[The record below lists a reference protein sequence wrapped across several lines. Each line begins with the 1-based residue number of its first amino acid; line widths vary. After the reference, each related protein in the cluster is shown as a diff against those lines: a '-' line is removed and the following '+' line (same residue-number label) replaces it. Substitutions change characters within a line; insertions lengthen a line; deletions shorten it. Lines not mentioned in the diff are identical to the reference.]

1 MHRPASGSVRGR
13 TTPDKTKRWLRT
25 RAART
30 RGIRQATAREQSYD
44 RAFQEGRCG
53 ANESASG
60 STHRRVARRN
70 ESRRPRAGGEFQGGR
85 ACGCKRRQQGQ
96 RFCGRREALALR
108 GRRCDARFDVSPR
121 TGRHRRQFVSVAC
134 LEEYALSGSH
144 GQRASDGEELE
155 SRESGYGRKPA
166 ARKGIR
172 AGAKRNVH
180 FYQQDAQKEVSAVRL
195 VEFKEGRE
203 IMPVVDVVNL
213 SGKKVGEV
221 ELADAIFG
229 AKVNPHLLH
238 EATRWYQREIRS
250 GTHKTKDK
258 SEVSGA
264 GRKLWRQKGTGR
276 ARVGSIR
283 SPLWRHGGTVHGPKP
298 RDYSYALPKKMLL
311 GALRSA
317 LSSKVA
323 DAKLAVVDAWSMDTH
338 KSKNLRVALGNLNGH
353 KSALLVAHG
362 ENRNLEL
369 ASRNLEG
376 VKVSEPHVLQPY
388 DVLKHDLVL
397 LSKDAVLRLSHTLDP
412 EKRPV
417 VVPDVT
423 AIAAAPKPEKKE
435 AAPKAK
441 AAAKKAKPA
450 AKKAA
455 KPAKKKGKE

>member
-1 MHRPASGSVRGR
+1 MA
-13 TTPDKTKRWLRT
+13 
-25 RAART
+25 
-30 RGIRQATAREQSYD
+30 
-44 RAFQEGRCG
+44 
-53 ANESASG
+53 
-60 STHRRVARRN
+60 
-70 ESRRPRAGGEFQGGR
+70 
-85 ACGCKRRQQGQ
+85 
-96 RFCGRREALALR
+96 
-108 GRRCDARFDVSPR
+108 
-121 TGRHRRQFVSVAC
+121 
-134 LEEYALSGSH
+134 
-144 GQRASDGEELE
+144 
-155 SRESGYGRKPA
+155 
-166 ARKGIR
+166 
-172 AGAKRNVH
+172 
-180 FYQQDAQKEVSAVRL
+180 
-195 VEFKEGRE
+195 
-203 IMPVVDVVNL
+203 VVDVVNWD
-213 SGKKVGEV
+213 GKKVGEV

-238 EATRWYQREIRS
+238 EATRWYQREIRR

-298 RDYSYALPKKMLL
+298 RSYSYALPKKMLL

-317 LSSKVA
+317 LS
-323 DAKLAVVDAWSMDTH
+323 AKLAEQKLTVLDVLDRETH
-338 KSKNLRVALGNLNGH
+338 KTNDLRLALGKLNGS

-376 VKVSEPHVLQPY
+376 VTLAAPHVLQPY
-388 DVLKHDLVL
+388 DVLKHDLVV

-412 EKRPV
+412 EKRAV

-423 AIAAAPKPEKKE
+423 VIAAAPKPEKKA

-441 AAAKKAKPA
+441 AAKKTKPA